1 MAKERVELFCA
12 NYLLDEIEFADEVN
26 RSNAKSQSH
35 RIPDICIEYLVKYQN
50 KSMPVLQTTTPTP
63 TMSVANMSK
72 LELAALLN
80 KAALKPKQK
89 PNQHQQQQQQH
100 YQQEHQLPSIE
111 HELNLDENYHNNVL
125 LPSDGGFSPSS
136 NNKIDTNMRKCYLLR
151 STSLY
156 QKCMEKHYKCYRF
169 NNDPENLRK
178 CRKKYGVTPAPRKK
192 IIH

>member
-1 MAKERVELFCA
+1 MFWFVLKMAKERVELFCA

-26 RSNAKSQSH
+26 RSNPKSHQSH

-50 KSMPVLQTTTPTP
+50 KSMPVLQTTTPMP

-72 LELAALLN
+72 LELAALRN

-89 PNQHQQQQQQH
+89 PHHQ
-100 YQQEHQLPSIE
+100 QQEHQLPSIE

-136 NNKIDTNMRKCYLLR
+136 NKVDTNMRKCYLLR

-156 QKCMEKHYKCYRF
+156 QKCMEKHSKCYRF
-169 NNDPENLRK
+169 NNVPEHLRK
-178 CRKKYGVTPAPRKK
+178 CRTKYGGTPAPRT
-192 IIH
+192 